1 MEGEKD
7 GGDSFHSRFSGYA
20 AQVALAMS
28 EAIPKRASIE
38 TARVVL
44 ATSDEKTAIYTIFVD
59 CRIINVFLKRNTLNS
74 AFFCFC
80 SPVAKVFILTS
91 TPKWT
96 SFPTPPAPIIDVAGV
111 LLVPSQHSFLHA
123 KAPYC
128 AHLFSLWGH
137 TCFAYMA
144 SQSSRK
150 SVCPLKTAF
159 DQDGGVS
166 GLLCLS
172 PVESTTKWT
181 FTN

>member
-28 EAIPKRASIE
+28 ETIPKRASIE

-96 SFPTPPAPIIDVAGV
+96 SFPTPPRPHNRCCWNTARTLSALISTCKGS
-111 LLVPSQHSFLHA
+111 L
-123 KAPYC
+123 
-128 AHLFSLWGH
+128 LFSLWGH

-166 GLLCLS
+166 RLLCLS